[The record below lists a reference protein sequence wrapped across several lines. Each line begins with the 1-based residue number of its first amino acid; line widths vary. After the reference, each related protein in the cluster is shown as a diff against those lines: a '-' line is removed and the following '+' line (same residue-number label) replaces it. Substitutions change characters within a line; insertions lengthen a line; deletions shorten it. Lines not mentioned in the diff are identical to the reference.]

1 MTIKKTKKEADP
13 GINKWLVFL
22 SVFFIVGLVLVG
34 SIIVFTKPKFTGFA
48 VIEGH
53 ENQTDCEGAGYT
65 WEILTEENCTTIPD
79 CVECVEGCGQ
89 EEDLCVG
96 DCVLEYTE
104 VLCEEGCNETCVEG
118 DLECVVCE
126 EGCVL
131 EYTEVLCIDGC
142 VQEEDLCE
150 EDCQETCQNC
160 SDVII
165 GGQCVGDVCDFEH
178 LVLCLDE
185 VGCVDAG
192 GYWYDDTC
200 NSEEECISDT
210 CESLSYTCGSPVDG
224 CGGNLD
230 CGSCDY
236 GHICTGGICEEES
249 SSEETE
255 NPETIEEENTESAIS
270 IEESSI
276 TGAVT
281 ETICTPDWQCEG
293 WNECIDG
300 QQSRGCT
307 DANGCDSDEGKP
319 STSQS
324 CTPPE
329 TCSDG
334 IKNQDEREI
343 DCGGVCEERCGF
355 FTIVGNA
362 IKVPINSSK
371 QFFTEN
377 KTRSFLILGAVVFL
391 IGGLVAAKIFLLKGK
406 KLFQRKI

>member
-1 MTIKKTKKEADP
+1 MTRKKTKKEVHS
-13 GINKWLVFL
+13 GIDKWLVFL
-22 SVFFIVGLVLVG
+22 SVFFLVGLVLVG

-48 VIEGH
+48 VIEGYTT
-53 ENQTDCEGAGYT
+53 EVGCVAAGYT
-65 WEILTEENCTTIPD
+65 WEILTEENCTTISD
-79 CVECVEGCGQ
+79 CIECVGGC
-89 EEDLCVG
+89 EDG
-96 DCVLEYTE
+96 E
-104 VLCEEGCNETCVEG
+104 
-118 DLECVVCE
+118 VCE

-165 GGQCVGDVCDFEH
+165 GGQCVGDVCDSEH
-178 LVLCLDE
+178 LTLCLDE
-185 VGCVDAG
+185 ASCVGAE
-192 GYWYDDTC
+192 GYWYDGAC
-200 NSEEECISDT
+200 NSEEECIPDT

-224 CGGNLD
+224 CGENLD
-230 CGSCDY
+230 CGSCDSGY
-236 GHICTGGICEEES
+236 TCTDGICEEEEES
-249 SSEETE
+249 SLEETE
-255 NPETIEEENTESAIS
+255 NPETSEEESTESEIS
-270 IEESSI
+270 TEESSI
-276 TGAVT
+276 TGAVI

-300 QQSRGCT
+300 QQGRECT
-307 DANGCDSDEGKP
+307 DANGCGLDEGKP
-319 STSQS
+319 ATSQS

-343 DCGGVCEERCGF
+343 DCGGVCEKRCGV

-371 QFFTEN
+371 QFFTNN
-377 KTRSFLILGAVVFL
+377 KTRSFLILGGVVFL
-391 IGGLVAAKIFLLKGK
+391 IGGLVVAKIFLLKDK
-406 KLFQRKI
+406 KLFQRKDE